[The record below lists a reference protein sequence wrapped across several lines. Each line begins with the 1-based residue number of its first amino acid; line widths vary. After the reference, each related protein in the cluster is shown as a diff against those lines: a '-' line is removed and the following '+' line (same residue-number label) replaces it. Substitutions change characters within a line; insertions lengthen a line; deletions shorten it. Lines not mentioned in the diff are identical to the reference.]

1 MGELIIHVSVNYA
14 KLAGFTGFKAERLDS
29 QLETF
34 RSRFFPAADSLC
46 VARPEVQRSALSQ
59 RGSLLT
65 RVPRD
70 SSRSTDEHD
79 KCSLIMQFLLHF
91 IGF

>member
-1 MGELIIHVSVNYA
+1 VS
-14 KLAGFTGFKAERLDS
+14 L
-29 QLETF
+29 
-34 RSRFFPAADSLC
+34 
-46 VARPEVQRSALSQ
+46 RPEVQRSALSR